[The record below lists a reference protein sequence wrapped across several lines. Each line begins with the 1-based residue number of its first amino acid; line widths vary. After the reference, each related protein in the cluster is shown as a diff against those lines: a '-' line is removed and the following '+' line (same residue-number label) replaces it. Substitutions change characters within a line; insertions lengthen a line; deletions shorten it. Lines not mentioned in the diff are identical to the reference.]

1 MSPRRRERWTLTAV
15 CAPRTIVGVNLVEL
29 LVALVI
35 TGLLLGSLAGA
46 LDQGQRVYATGSA
59 QVEVTQNTRVA
70 LARMAAEIR
79 QAGRGPHPEVFLAIA
94 VAEPSRIVLQQD
106 LNGDGV
112 IAGNGETITWLLRDG
127 VLRRNAGGGAQPII
141 NGVRDLTF
149 TYLDAA
155 GGPAAGPD
163 VIRMVGISL
172 TTEPDHAQSRL
183 AATAPRT
190 VITQVRL
197 RNR

>member
-112 IAGNGETITWLLRDG
+112 IGVPPPVAIEAFGSTSLLQFGSNFFLDSILEFTNR
-127 VLRRNAGGGAQPII
+127 LCFI
-141 NGVRDLTF
+141 NFYVERIFIRIF
-149 TYLDAA
+149 T
-155 GGPAAGPD
+155 
-163 VIRMVGISL
+163 
-172 TTEPDHAQSRL
+172 H
-183 AATAPRT
+183 
-190 VITQVRL
+190 
-197 RNR
+197 N